1 MKKHR
6 KKGKAPKAPHKR
18 LQELPPMTVSRADL
32 NIAADPDPPAEE
44 LNSAAADVM
53 AIDDILEQ
61 LASMKDNALSFIVEK
76 EGADPVWAAD
86 VAACEAATAILSALQ
101 DEGIKDPEQVRD
113 LVHDYKAL
121 AEQYQT
127 MRQHYIEPA
136 KPERL
141 GTLPF
146 TVICPKCH
154 RQVKPVNSSY
164 CQNCGKRLGW
174 R

>member
-1 MKKHR
+1 MSKK
-6 KKGKAPKAPHKR
+6 KKRDRGGGAPETGYALPTPPLEKR
-18 LQELPPMTVSRADL
+18 PPEHHPSKGMTID
-32 NIAADPDPPAEE
+32 
-44 LNSAAADVM
+44 
-53 AIDDILEQ
+53 AILAQ
-61 LASMKDNALSFIVEK
+61 LASMRDNSKSSIGGVDQ
-76 EGADPVWAAD
+76 EGDAIWQTD
-86 VAACEAATAILSALQ
+86 VDACEAAAAILSALQ
-101 DEGIKDPEQVRD
+101 DEGLNDPEQVRD
-113 LVHDYKAL
+113 MIYDYRAL

>member
-61 LASMKDNALSFIVEK
+61 LASMKDNARSFLDPAEPDSEYQDVWQ
-76 EGADPVWAAD
+76 ADIR
-86 VAACEAATAILSALQ
+86 ACEAATDILSALR
-101 DEGIKDPEQVRD
+101 DEGISDPEEVRD
-113 LVHDYKAL
+113 VIHDYNAL
-121 AEQYQT
+121 AKQYQEMHRKYET
-127 MRQHYIEPA
+127 PA
-136 KPERL
+136 KPERQ
-141 GTLPF
+141 GGAF
-146 TVICPKCH
+146 ICPECH
-154 RQVKPVNSSY
+154 RQIRGSPKH
-164 CQNCGKRLGW
+164 CTNCGKRLGF
-174 R
+174 

>member
-1 MKKHR
+1 M
-6 KKGKAPKAPHKR
+6 
-18 LQELPPMTVSRADL
+18 D
-32 NIAADPDPPAEE
+32 
-44 LNSAAADVM
+44 
-53 AIDDILEQ
+53 
-61 LASMKDNALSFIVEK
+61 
-76 EGADPVWAAD
+76 
-86 VAACEAATAILSALQ
+86 ACEAAAAILSALQ
-101 DEGIKDPEQVRD
+101 DEGLNDPEQVRD
-113 LVHDYKAL
+113 MIYDYRAL